1 MDVLLAPVP
10 SQKGFRTVGKE
21 GISVEGVE
29 YIHAELGAYIGERVH
44 CRFNP
49 DDIGKIYVFDPIKR
63 EFICEAFNPELV
75 DNEITMNHAQEA
87 KRIQRARLRSERDA
101 IKQASKE
108 FDVSDVAQKF
118 LAYRE
123 SQTQGLKSFPK
134 PSKQVSSGIINSIS
148 HAEPKQE
155 GYSTARKDELAQRRD
170 ELNAIETIR
179 NSGEPIYQNEHH
191 KARHYTQLNID
202 GRLGPT
208 EKAWLHQYRRD
219 NRRSAQMLDKLF
231 TSESKGNKR

>member
-1 MDVLLAPVP
+1 M
-10 SQKGFRTVGKE
+10 T
-21 GISVEGVE
+21 
-29 YIHAELGAYIGERVH
+29 
-44 CRFNP
+44 
-49 DDIGKIYVFDPIKR
+49 
-63 EFICEAFNPELV
+63 
-75 DNEITMNHAQEA
+75 HAQEA
-87 KRIQRARLRSERDA
+87 KRIQRARLRNEREA

-148 HAEPKQE
+148 QAEPKKE
-155 GYSTARKDELAQRRD
+155 GYSAERKDELAQRRD